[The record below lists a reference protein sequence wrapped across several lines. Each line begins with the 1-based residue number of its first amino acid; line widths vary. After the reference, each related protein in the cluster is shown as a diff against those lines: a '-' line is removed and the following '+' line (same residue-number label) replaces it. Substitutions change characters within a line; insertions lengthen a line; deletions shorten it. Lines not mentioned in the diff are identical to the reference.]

1 MSDRDFPASIMAR
14 PAAARVAAVAL
25 GIAFLWLAI
34 AWAVS
39 LP

>member
-1 MSDRDFPASIMAR
+1 MRPPFPFSLLQQA
-14 PAAARVAAVAL
+14 AAARVVGATIV
-25 GIAFLWLAI
+25 IAGLWLAI